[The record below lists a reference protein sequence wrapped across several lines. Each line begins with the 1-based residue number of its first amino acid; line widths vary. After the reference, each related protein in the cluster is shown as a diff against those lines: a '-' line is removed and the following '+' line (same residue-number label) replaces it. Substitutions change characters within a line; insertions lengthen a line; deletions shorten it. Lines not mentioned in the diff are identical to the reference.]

1 MIGKQKCSF
10 LREIRRRI
18 AEENEIPYQTKECT
32 HTGECKGTC
41 PYCESEVRY
50 LESQLRK
57 KTSLGLPI
65 RLVSLCAGMAAA
77 LTGCDVIDTIK
88 ADVKPSPTPEEIIE
102 LSGEVPY
109 PYEIEEGP
117 EIAAVT
123 AAPEIKSE
131 PTATVPLDSTK
142 PVEIIYNELSGYV
155 PYN

>member
-1 MIGKQKCSF
+1 
-10 LREIRRRI
+10 
-18 AEENEIPYQTKECT
+18 
-32 HTGECKGTC
+32 
-41 PYCESEVRY
+41 
-50 LESQLRK
+50 
-57 KTSLGLPI
+57 
-65 RLVSLCAGMAAA
+65 MAAA
-77 LTGCDVIDTIK
+77 LTGCDVIDIIK